1 MVKNSVILKVFTMLL
16 LVFFTLS
23 SCKENSTQKKE
34 LSASVKKENIVYT
47 EISFDKKSDYQN
59 TNLKSLVLTFKNIT
73 YTLKFVEDRAYLQYK
88 LDDKIISDWH
98 QISYNFNY
106 DSSYED
112 AEENIKI
119 LYNSIIN
126 KGFLLLP
133 GYTEEYPVFNV
144 YAFDKDRITYLENIS
159 TEDPNCLSFSKEK
172 IEGIEQK
179 QEVSFKTV
187 NNQKGKDC
195 VLKKEKKDDLNTQVI
210 ESDLKKI
217 GGSISSSKQQIAI
230 PLGEYF
236 ATNEKLDDYGVSL
249 KIEKDSIVYTESGNM
264 GKMYNQYLLKED
276 KTVDGKI
283 FLKYSQVING
293 YTGDADKPHY
303 FGNLRYDKDK
313 LLFESEYTEKKYGLK
328 NVILKK

>member
-1 MVKNSVILKVFTMLL
+1 MAKNSIILNVFTILL

-23 SCKENSTQKKE
+23 SCKETPKQKKE
-34 LSASVKKENIVYT
+34 LSESLKKENIIFS
-47 EISFDKKSDYQN
+47 EITFDKKSDYQN

-73 YTLKFVEDRAYLQYK
+73 YTLKFVEDRTYLQYK

-119 LYNSIIN
+119 LYNSSIN

-144 YAFDKDRITYLENIS
+144 YMFDKDRIVYLENIS
-159 TEDPNCLSFSKEK
+159 TDNSNCLSFSKEK

-179 QEVSFKTV
+179 QGVSFKTV
-187 NNQKGKDC
+187 NDQTGKSC
-195 VLKKEKKDDLNTQVI
+195 LLKIEKKDNLNNQSV
-210 ESDLKKI
+210 ESDLQKI
-217 GGSISSSKQQIAI
+217 TESISSSNQQISI
-230 PLGEYF
+230 PTGEYF

-249 KIEKDSIVYTESGNM
+249 KIEKDSIIYTESGNM
-264 GKMYNQYLLKED
+264 GKMYNQYLLKKD
-276 KTVDGKI
+276 KTGDGKI
-283 FLKYSQVING
+283 FLKYSLVING
-293 YTGDADKPHY
+293 YTGDADKPPY
-303 FGNLRYDKDK
+303 FGILQYDKGK

-328 NVILKK
+328 NIILKK